1 MHRGSRRACAH
12 SPGCVPPSPDA
23 RSVSWPALQDGD
35 PSKPKVKVPEGYS
48 FEIYNR
54 DDIERIMVRR
64 AVLL

>member
-1 MHRGSRRACAH
+1 MQRGDLEAG
-12 SPGCVPPSPDA
+12 SPGLPA
-23 RSVSWPALQDGD
+23 RDGCERGGQSPALQDGD

-48 FEIYNR
+48 YEIYNR